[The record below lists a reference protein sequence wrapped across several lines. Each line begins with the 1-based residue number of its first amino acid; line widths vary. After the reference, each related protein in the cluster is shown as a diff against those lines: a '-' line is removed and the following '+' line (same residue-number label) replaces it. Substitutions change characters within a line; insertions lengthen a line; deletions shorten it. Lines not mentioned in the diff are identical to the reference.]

1 MSLRGRRRFFVVT
14 AFGVLAVIVAVA
26 VVVVATRWSELRLRY
41 EVWRFMHTSAEAGEA
56 AKALWD
62 RGEPGRRVLRAV
74 AFQAELAPMDTRT
87 LALRQAA
94 LGFLYSSEMNDDLA
108 RDEPELIRYVLF
120 ARGLERDNAL
130 QALRR
135 HSGKPGQ
142 ALLDAAIET
151 MLTDPNKEGSM
162 QACLYLSY
170 LGDRRAL
177 PALRRAAIES
187 PHRSTRYYACC
198 IGLCGD
204 DTNGRVPHSMV
215 DPANVPPLRRALAD
229 PEFSVRIAAGWT
241 LSREYADPSG
251 LAALVEGATHPNS
264 NDALIREGV
273 AAIRDRRY
281 VAALVRASETATGP
295 SAGAVRQGADE
306 ALGEI
311 TGTDFSH
318 NWRGWLESHRSE
330 LPEQV
335 EK

>member
-14 AFGVLAVIVAVA
+14 AFAVLAVLVAVA
-26 VVVVATRWSELRLRY
+26 LVVVAARWSELRLRY
-41 EVWRFMHTSAEAGEA
+41 EVWKLLRTDA
-56 AKALWD
+56 AKDAVEALAA
-62 RGEPGRRVLRAV
+62 RGEPGLRILQAV
-74 AFQAELAPMDTRT
+74 AFQAELAPMDSRTR
-87 LALRQAA
+87 AARQAA
-94 LGFLYSSEMNDDLA
+94 LDLLYSREDRDALSRDEPGLVRYLLLA
-108 RDEPELIRYVLF
+108 RD
-120 ARGLERDNAL
+120 LERDGAL

-151 MLTDPNKEGSM
+151 MLTDPNSEGSM

-177 PALRRAAIES
+177 PALRRAAVES

-251 LAALVEGATHPNS
+251 LAALVEGATHPRS
-264 NDALIREGV
+264 NDALIREGI

-281 VAALVRASETATGP
+281 VAALVRAIETATGP

-311 TGTDFSH
+311 TGTNFSH
-318 NWRGWLESHRSE
+318 NWRGWLERHSSE

-335 EK
+335 ER